1 KKKYTKNNQNNFIDE
16 ENSKKVLKNLT
27 NEVFFNDQK
36 EKVKEK
42 EEEKE
47 SDILYNN
54 KNLTKTEM
62 ANIAIGSDFI
72 RHPQNNNNNN
82 NKEKQSIKN
91 NLYEN
96 IQSQETTE
104 NNSPILSKENFS
116 EEEKQDNNPLN
127 KLFFR

>member
-1 KKKYTKNNQNNFIDE
+1 M
-16 ENSKKVLKNLT
+16 KNLT

-82 NKEKQSIKN
+82 NKEKQGIKN